1 VTALDRFA
9 GWHDQGEK
17 DAVRTTLDLDRFDK
31 VRMRFP
37 ACARTENVHQSAPT
51 RMTGTT
57 ISLRAKAV
65 TNFPFTVIV

>member
-1 VTALDRFA
+1 MTALYRFA

-17 DAVRTTLDLDRFDK
+17 DAVRTTHMDRFDK

-65 TNFPFTVIV
+65 TNLPFTVIV